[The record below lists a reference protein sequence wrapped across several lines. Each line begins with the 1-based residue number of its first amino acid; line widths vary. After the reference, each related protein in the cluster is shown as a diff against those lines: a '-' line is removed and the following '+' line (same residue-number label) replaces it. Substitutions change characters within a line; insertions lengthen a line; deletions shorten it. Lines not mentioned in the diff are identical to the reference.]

1 MKRESCAKVMNTVYK
16 LLYYISLLSTVTF
29 LIRSILLI
37 LMQGFIFFIWK
48 CKLHPGSNVDEYLYN
63 FVRSDF
69 AFKIDS
75 YCMLYS
81 RILYYSCTFI
91 CTVFKGLCWKLCSHL
106 LNSGIE
112 IEWSSIIYDLRDLL
126 EKVLLS
132 MLKTVLLR
140 SLKLIT
146 NSYTVYLQY
155 ISHEFLN
162 SIINKSTEQSS
173 SRTQRLY
180 LKFQVDLTE
189 LSIQQNSFVYELLY
203 NTLLYPNL

>member
-1 MKRESCAKVMNTVYK
+1 
-16 LLYYISLLSTVTF
+16 
-29 LIRSILLI
+29 
-37 LMQGFIFFIWK
+37 
-48 CKLHPGSNVDEYLYN
+48 
-63 FVRSDF
+63 
-69 AFKIDS
+69 
-75 YCMLYS
+75 
-81 RILYYSCTFI
+81 
-91 CTVFKGLCWKLCSHL
+91 
-106 LNSGIE
+106 
-112 IEWSSIIYDLRDLL
+112 
-126 EKVLLS
+126 